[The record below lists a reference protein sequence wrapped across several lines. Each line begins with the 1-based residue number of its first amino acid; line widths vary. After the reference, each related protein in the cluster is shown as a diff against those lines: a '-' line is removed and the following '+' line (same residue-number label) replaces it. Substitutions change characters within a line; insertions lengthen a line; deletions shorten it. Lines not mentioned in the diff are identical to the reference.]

1 MPLYFRALTF
11 NTFFFIQNQIA
22 TNIIQNHIHVY
33 ITTTTYGY
41 LIKANNFSRINGR

>member
-11 NTFFFIQNQIA
+11 NTIFFYTESNR
-22 TNIIQNHIHVY
+22 NKYYKNHIHVY